1 MIDTWVV
8 YNHYEQRV
16 RGGKNI
22 LNNYPFLF
30 IMAKDPLPYAFFGL
44 VGGAVLIMIGFKQWR
59 IKRLVENTPTSK
71 VRGIAM
77 GFVEV
82 CGTVSKPF
90 KQYLVGPFTGKE
102 CVYYSYKIEEER
114 QGSKGRRYWA
124 TIRSDVQS
132 IPFFAKD
139 NTGAV
144 LVDPKGAMIELAPD
158 LVQQQSL
165 WSKVSPQIKLF
176 SEKNNL
182 RLSGLFGSRPLRFT
196 ETHLAPNDIIY
207 ILGTAG
213 DNPYVKEGRAV
224 NGVEDVMIQKGK
236 HSPYYIS
243 DKGEKDVL
251 KRFAWQV
258 YGFLFSGCALLIACL
273 AYILYRF
280 GLF

>member
-1 MIDTWVV
+1 
-8 YNHYEQRV
+8 
-16 RGGKNI
+16 
-22 LNNYPFLF
+22 
-30 IMAKDPLPYAFFGL
+30 MAKDPLPYAFFGL

-144 LVDPKGAMIELAPD
+144 LVDPKGA
-158 LVQQQSL
+158 
-165 WSKVSPQIKLF
+165 IKLF